1 MNIVA
6 IIPAKGNSKGL
17 KDKNLRKVGQKSLLE
32 RSIIELKKSKF
43 IDDIFVSSESDKIL
57 RYSLKKNVKL

>member
-43 IDDIFVSSESDKIL
+43 ISSEWYNFK
-57 RYSLKKNVKL
+57 